1 MLKFNHGDLVHL
13 IDDCGANKGYGIYVD
28 LLAPGFRTESDKEL
42 DTFWHFKIV
51 DVKGETKYLNTTLWS
66 LIPADPDSCNT

>member
-42 DTFWHFKIV
+42 DAFWHFKIV
-51 DVKGETKYLNTTLWS
+51 DVKGEMKYLNTTLWS
-66 LIPADPDSCNT
+66 LIPADPDSCNP

>member
-13 IDDCGANKGYGIYVD
+13 IDDYGANKGYGIYVD
-28 LLAPGFRTESDKEL
+28 LLAPGSRTESDKEL

-51 DVKGETKYLNTTLWS
+51 DVKGEMKYLNTTLWS
-66 LIPADPDSCNT
+66 LIPADPDSCNP